1 MSGLFFFPQLYLF
14 NLYSGRL
21 TYGNIPV
28 ASVTHL
34 SVIPA
39 VADRGSPVNQA
50 RVYALPW
57 AHVERLPGR
66 PHAAQTQ
73 FHTQLY
79 HLRLMILSVFLQDD
93 EEGIWA

>member
-1 MSGLFFFPQLYLF
+1 M
-14 NLYSGRL
+14 
-21 TYGNIPV
+21 